1 MRYVGEK
8 KRDFW
13 KFKNAHFYQKGNYNM
28 DELSKFCEEIE
39 QKLFDEMM
47 EYDDDYFMDEHE
59 KTSEY
64 LECKTLYEDNMWC

>member
-1 MRYVGEK
+1 
-8 KRDFW
+8 
-13 KFKNAHFYQKGNYNM
+13 M
-28 DELSKFCEEIE
+28 DELSKMCEEIE

-64 LECKTLYEDNMWC
+64 LECKALYEDNMWC